1 MIGDAINLMCGMGAY
16 AVLLIAA
23 AALYTL
29 TID

>member
-1 MIGDAINLMCGMGAY
+1 MLGDAINLMCGMGTY
-16 AVLLIAA
+16 AVLMIAL